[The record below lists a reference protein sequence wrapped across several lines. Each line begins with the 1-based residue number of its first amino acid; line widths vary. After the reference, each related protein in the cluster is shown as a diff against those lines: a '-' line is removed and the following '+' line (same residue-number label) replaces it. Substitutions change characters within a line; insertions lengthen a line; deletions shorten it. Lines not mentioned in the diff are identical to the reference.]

1 MTLDL
6 EQYVWPY
13 WVSVEEVGK
22 RGSGE
27 MAEWIAN
34 GRVDFDLGEPKY
46 LPLTPLSEKTDSP
59 TNANTM
65 YLKHTTST
73 VQAIP

>member
-1 MTLDL
+1 
-6 EQYVWPY
+6 
-13 WVSVEEVGK
+13 
-22 RGSGE
+22 

-34 GRVDFDLGEPKY
+34 GRSTYVDFDLGEPKY

-59 TNANTM
+59 TNANTV
-65 YLKHTTST
+65 YLKFMTFSA

>member
-1 MTLDL
+1 
-6 EQYVWPY
+6 
-13 WVSVEEVGK
+13 
-22 RGSGE
+22 

-59 TNANTM
+59 TDANTV
-65 YLKHTTST
+65 YLKHTTFSA